1 MPSGRRRGDA
11 CVARSPHASPAP
23 HAETPP
29 VGATHA
35 SPAPH
40 AKTPPVGATHASPAP
55 HAKTPPLH
63 PERPQRRSIRLQE
76 FDYAQQGAY
85 FVTICTQNRMCLFGE
100 IVNGEMRVNDL
111 GRVAQLLWEEIPAH
125 FPQVETDA
133 WVVMPNHVHGIL
145 VIAHDVRAT
154 HASVRATHAS
164 PLRASGG
171 PPKRSL
177 GVIVGSYKSAVAKR
191 INQSRR
197 TPGASVWQRNYYDHV
212 IRDDADLNRIRQY
225 ILDNPAKWSE
235 DRENPDPQPPRNA
248 P

>member
-1 MPSGRRRGDA
+1 MDDCRRGDA
-11 CVARSPHASPAP
+11 CVARSPRPRVARSLYVSPDPQIEAP
-23 HAETPP
+23 HARDIE
-29 VGATHA
+29 A
-35 SPAPH
+35 
-40 AKTPPVGATHASPAP
+40 
-55 HAKTPPLH
+55 PPLH

-76 FDYAQQGAY
+76 FDYTRQGAY
-85 FVTICTQNRMCLFGE
+85 FVTICTRNQMCLFGE
-100 IVNGEMRVNDL
+100 IMNGEMRMNDL

-145 VIAHDVRAT
+145 VIARDERAT
-154 HASVRATHAS
+154 HAERATHTERATHAS
-164 PLRASGG
+164 PLRASAG

-177 GVIVGSYKSAVAKR
+177 GAIVGSYKSAVSKR

-197 TPGASVWQRNYYDHV
+197 TLGTPVWQRNYYDHV

-225 ILDNPAKWSE
+225 IIDNPAKWSE
-235 DRENPDPQPPRNA
+235 DRENPDRQPRAARSA